1 MNKSITRRNFVK
13 TGLAGAAV
21 LPFLKSM
28 PALAS
33 KSNTLV
39 VVTGQ
44 TINSLDLHRKGTNRA
59 SYQVAVNCYDRLLY
73 LMLFDLT
80 PKLCL
85 ILMIILNFFSI
96 FSNVVR

>member
-1 MNKSITRRNFVK
+1 MNKFVTRRNFVK
-13 TGLAGAAV
+13 TGLASAAV

-44 TINSLDLHRKGTNRA
+44 TINSLDLHRKGTNR
-59 SYQVAVNCYDRLLY
+59 
-73 LMLFDLT
+73 
-80 PKLCL
+80 L
-85 ILMIILNFFSI
+85 I
-96 FSNVVR
+96 